1 MHQMTPISLS
11 NKIIINLKIKIMKNL
26 FKFSLVLGVALLTM
40 NVHAGAIDFSLGVKN
55 EKGKII
61 TFVLNDAKKLDL
73 SIYDENSR
81 LIHSEKV
88 NSENVIKTYDLSDLP
103 EGVYYLEAESELKIS
118 RYKISV
124 VGKSALL
131 SETSIS
137 DVYKPV
143 FEEKEG
149 FLTVSILNGT
159 KSQAYIKI
167 YDHEDNEIY
176 DSGMLKDEKIS
187 KNFDL
192 ANVTEGYTF
201 VISYDNKAF
210 TKTFASK

>member
-1 MHQMTPISLS
+1 
-11 NKIIINLKIKIMKNL
+11 MKNL

-40 NVHAGAIDFSLGVKN
+40 NVQASDIDFSLGVKK

-73 SIYDENSR
+73 SIYDAKDR

-88 NSENVIKTYDLSDLP
+88 TSENVIRTYDLKDLP
-103 EGVYYLEAESELKIS
+103 DGIYYLEAESELKIS

-137 DVYKPV
+137 EVYKPV
-143 FEEKEG
+143 FVEKDG
-149 FLTVSILNGT
+149 LLTVSILNAA
-159 KSQAYIKI
+159 KSPAYIKI
-167 YDHEDNEIY
+167 YDNEDNEVY
-176 DSGMLKDEKIS
+176 DSGMLKDERIS
-187 KNFDL
+187 KNFDVT
-192 ANVTEGYTF
+192 NVVSEGYTF
-201 VISYDNKAF
+201 IISYDNKSF

>member
-1 MHQMTPISLS
+1 
-11 NKIIINLKIKIMKNL
+11 MKNL

-40 NVHAGAIDFSLGVKN
+40 NVHASDIDFSLGVKN
-55 EKGKII
+55 EKGRII

-73 SIYDENSR
+73 SIYDANNR

-88 NSENVIKTYDLSDLP
+88 TSENVIRTYDLKDLP
-103 EGVYYLEAESELKIS
+103 DGIYYLEAESELKIS

-143 FEEKEG
+143 FEEKDG
-149 FLTVSILNGT
+149 LLTVSILNNT
-159 KSQAYIKI
+159 KSKAYIKI
-167 YDHEDNEIY
+167 YDHEDNEVY
-176 DSGMLKDEKIS
+176 DSGMLKDERIS
-187 KNFDL
+187 KKFDVT
-192 ANVTEGYTF
+192 NVVSEGYTF
-201 VISYDNKAF
+201 IISYDNRAF
-210 TKTFASK
+210 TKSFDKK

>member
-1 MHQMTPISLS
+1 
-11 NKIIINLKIKIMKNL
+11 MKNL

-40 NVHAGAIDFSLGVKN
+40 NVQASDIDFSLGVKK

-73 SIYDENSR
+73 SIYDANNR

-88 NSENVIKTYDLSDLP
+88 TSENVIRTYDLKDLP
-103 EGVYYLEAESELKIS
+103 DGIYYLEAESELKIS
-118 RYKISV
+118 KYKISI

-137 DVYKPV
+137 EVYKPV
-143 FEEKEG
+143 FVEKDG
-149 FLTVSILNGT
+149 LLTVSILNAA
-159 KSQAYIKI
+159 KSPAYIKI
-167 YDHEDNEIY
+167 YDHEDNEVY
-176 DSGMLKDEKIS
+176 DSGMLKDERIS
-187 KNFDL
+187 KNFDVT
-192 ANVTEGYTF
+192 NVVSEGYTF
-201 VISYDNKAF
+201 IISYDNKSF

>member
-55 EKGKII
+55 EKGKTI
-61 TFVLNDAKKLDL
+61 TFVLNDAKKLNL
-73 SIYDENSR
+73 SIYDVNNR
-81 LIHSEKV
+81 LIHSEKIT
-88 NSENVIKTYDLSDLP
+88 SENVIRTYDLKDLP
-103 EGVYYLEAESELKIS
+103 EGIYFLEAESELKIS

-137 DVYKPV
+137 DIYKPV
-143 FEEKEG
+143 FEEKDG
-149 FLTVSILNGT
+149 LLTVSFLNT
-159 KSQAYIKI
+159 AKSPAYIKI

-176 DSGMLKDEKIS
+176 DSGVLKDERIS
-187 KNFDL
+187 KKFDIT
-192 ANVTEGYTF
+192 NVVSEGYSF
-201 VISYDNKAF
+201 VVTYDNKAF
-210 TKTFASK
+210 YKNIR